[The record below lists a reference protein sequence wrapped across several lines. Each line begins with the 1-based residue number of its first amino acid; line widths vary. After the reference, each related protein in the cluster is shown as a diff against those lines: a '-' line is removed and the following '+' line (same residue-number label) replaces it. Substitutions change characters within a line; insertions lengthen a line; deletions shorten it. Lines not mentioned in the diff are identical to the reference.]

1 MSEYDIILGTF
12 RGKIGYCF
20 NYKDLEEVESLIKE
34 IERLN
39 NIITELEKYLKEFT
53 PMAEF
58 GTNRTYIP
66 NDIVLDKLKELKE
79 NK

>member
-1 MSEYDIILGTF
+1 MNKDNLYYYNKGLYASVHILEA
-12 RGKIGYCF
+12 
-20 NYKDLEEVESLIKE
+20 KDKE
-34 IERLN
+34 INRLN

-79 NK
+79 KENE